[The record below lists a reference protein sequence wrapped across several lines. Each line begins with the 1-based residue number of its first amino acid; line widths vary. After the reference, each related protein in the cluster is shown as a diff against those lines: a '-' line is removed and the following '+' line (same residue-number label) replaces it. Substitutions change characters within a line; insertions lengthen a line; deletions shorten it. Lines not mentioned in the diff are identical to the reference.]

1 MTLDPLNDALRAVA
15 AEDRRLS
22 ASAAVEAR
30 VVAEARAIARRRHG
44 QARAVQLAAAAV
56 MFVAVALPLWPRRGG
71 ETTTGEDRPAAS
83 MAPNEVMTEFFPLT
97 YSGVPA
103 PGGQIVRMQ
112 VPRAA
117 LERFGVA
124 SFETA
129 GDDTLTVMAE
139 VVVGND
145 GLARAVRF
153 VRAAGAGERQ
163 EQKQ

>member
-1 MTLDPLNDALRAVA
+1 MTGDPLHEALRAVA
-15 AEDRRLS
+15 ADDRRLG

-30 VVAEARAIARRRHG
+30 IVAEARAIARRRRR
-44 QARAVQLAAAAV
+44 QARAVQLAAAAL
-56 MFVAVALPLWPRRGG
+56 MFAAVTLPWWPRWGG
-71 ETTTGEDRPAAS
+71 EATTAEDRPVADV
-83 MAPNEVMTEFFPLT
+83 APEEVMTEFFPLT
-97 YSGVPA
+97 YSSVPA
-103 PGGQIVRMQ
+103 SGGQIVRMQ

-129 GDDTLTVMAE
+129 SGDTLTVMAE